1 VTVVIVLIAMIS
13 GYYFGALG
21 AILGAVVVL
30 ASLSRRTAAAVL
42 PSMLL
47 IGLAWGAGCLVGGDF
62 GGLIGAVIATALP
75 LWLESFARAAPRLR
89 WLPDEPEPPDTT
101 RDAPFSVHGAAD

>member
-1 VTVVIVLIAMIS
+1 VTVVIVLFATIS

-47 IGLAWGAGCLVGGDF
+47 IGLAWGAGCIVGGDI
-62 GGLIGAVIATALP
+62 GGMIGAVIATALAI
-75 LWLESFARAAPRLR
+75 WLESFARAAPRLR
-89 WLPDEPEPPDTT
+89 WLWNEPEPAETT
-101 RDAPFSVHGAAD
+101 QDVPFSIHGAAD